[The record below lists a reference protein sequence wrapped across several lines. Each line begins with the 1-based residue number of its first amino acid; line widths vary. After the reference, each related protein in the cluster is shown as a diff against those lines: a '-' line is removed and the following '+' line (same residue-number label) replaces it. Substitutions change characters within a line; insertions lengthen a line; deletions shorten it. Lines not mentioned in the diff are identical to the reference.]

1 MQYIPVVL
9 LRQQL
14 LLDSHAHGV
23 TQLLCIETSTWNR
36 QSDGEREDLA
46 EIDTS
51 GNKERAE
58 RKSFA
63 V

>member
-1 MQYIPVVL
+1 MLDFVL
-9 LRQQL
+9 RLRPGI
-14 LLDSHAHGV
+14 DRAME
-23 TQLLCIETSTWNR
+23 IEIER
-36 QSDGEREDLA
+36 ERGREDLA